1 MSRDPRG
8 PSLEDLVGDV
18 AADERERLLGVHE
31 LLVAAGPPPELPP
44 HLEAGPTLGMTL
56 GGHRHERRAKRRVAL
71 LAAAIV
77 ILLVAFLA
85 GYITGNDQTASGRV
99 LRLAGTA
106 AAPGAQASLRIE
118 DADRA
123 GNWPMELAA
132 LGLPRLPARGY
143 YEVFLVRKGEQEWAP
158 CGSFL
163 VRSAKEGV
171 DVRLNAPYRFH
182 AGDTWVVTKQKPGD
196 HTAGPVVL
204 RPLT

>member
-1 MSRDPRG
+1 
-8 PSLEDLVGDV
+8 
-18 AADERERLLGVHE
+18 
-31 LLVAAGPPPELPP
+31 
-44 HLEAGPTLGMTL
+44 MTL
-56 GGHRHERRAKRRVAL
+56 GGRRHERRATRRVAL

-118 DADRA
+118 AVDRA
-123 GNWPMELAA
+123 GNWPMELTA
-132 LGLPRLPARGY
+132 LGLPRLRANGY
-143 YEVFLVRKGEQEWAP
+143 YEVFLVRKGEEWAP

-196 HTAGPVVL
+196 RIAGPVVL